1 MKYLSILAFL
11 GCLSVSCQ
19 EAPKTAKK
27 DSNKE
32 SNTPQLAYN
41 DTLAKRLG
49 ADEYGMKRY
58 VMAFLKRGKKQ
69 IKDSTA
75 RAELQKK
82 HLQNIDRLAEEG
94 KLIVAGPFLA
104 NKDKEIRGIFV
115 FNVESVEEAEK
126 LTMTDPAIQAGT
138 LEMELH
144 AWYGSAA
151 LIETPRI
158 HKTLEKKGIV
168 EPK

>member
-1 MKYLSILAFL
+1 MKKVILLSLV
-11 GCLSVSCQ
+11 LSCYACAGKVQ
-19 EAPKTAKK
+19 EAKETPKKLP
-27 DSNKE
+27 
-32 SNTPQLAYN
+32 NTQNALAYN

-58 VMAFLKRGKKQ
+58 VMAFLKRGKTQ

-82 HLQNIDRLAEEG
+82 HLQNIDRLAKEG

-104 NKDKEIRGIFV
+104 KTELRGIFI
-115 FNVESVEEAEK
+115 FHVESIEEAKK
-126 LTMTDPAIQAGT
+126 LTESDPAIQAGM
-138 LEMELH
+138 LEMELQP
-144 AWYGSAA
+144 WYSSAA
-151 LIETPRI
+151 LIEVPKI
-158 HKTLEKKGIV
+158 HRTLEKKAIT